1 MQNEAASEAV
11 KEEKSDAAAES
22 EPQVG
27 VNTDTQTY
35 IHNKD
40 TGKDILIVEK
50 VGLSAIRAAQTRG
63 FFISTFVSSFSP
75 KFLLLDKNSE
85 F

>member
-1 MQNEAASEAV
+1 MQNEAASEVV
-11 KEEKSDAAAES
+11 KEEKSDAGAES
-22 EPQVG
+22 EPQVA

-50 VGLSAIRAAQTRG
+50 VGLSVIGAAQMRG
-63 FFISTFVSSFSP
+63 FSCHLSCQ
-75 KFLLLDKNSE
+75 LLVRKSC